1 MAGPLHTYTEPGVY
15 DVSVTVVTTTG
26 CVNTVIEDNYI
37 QIFTPP
43 SVGFDAG
50 PQPTTAPDTRI
61 DFTSSVSP
69 NVNQWEWVFIPGNEE
84 AVSVE
89 PNPIFTFPMGN
100 GGIYPVTLS
109 VIDTNGCQSAVTREV
124 EIFDFFNVFI
134 PNSFTPNNDGFNDLW
149 AVYGTDIDPD
159 RFQMWIYNRWG
170 QEVYFNTDPEKG
182 WFGQSDYLADDPTQL
197 YYAEDGIYAYR
208 IVLYSESTNEKREI
222 KGYINISR

>member
-1 MAGPLHTYTEPGVY
+1 M
-15 DVSVTVVTTTG
+15 
-26 CVNTVIEDNYI
+26 
-37 QIFTPP
+37 
-43 SVGFDAG
+43 
-50 PQPTTAPDTRI
+50 
-61 DFTSSVSP
+61 
-69 NVNQWEWVFIPGNEE
+69 FIPGNEE
-84 AVSVE
+84 AVSFE